1 VMIACHSA
9 MHHFLLAICIVMVVF
24 VATTWSSLCVESLPG
39 DPFHCNQTKKI
50 YHIYKKLET
59 ILTNDT
65 EALYTMKQ
73 AFFPALQPHF
83 WESTRVNVVLIRV
96 CVVRDETM
104 MKCNSSGGNNSMFI
118 KTQCWNYQWS
128 SSPALTRIASGQ
140 LFAFDPVFAPL
151 IYHYIIGGRQAQILL
166 NIKSAVSPCVPLESD
181 FTQAV
186 VLLLSW
192 VSAAVYIISFP
203 GFNACFLIHTQLP
216 WL

>member
-1 VMIACHSA
+1 MTTASHSA
-9 MHHFLLAICIVMVVF
+9 MHDFMLTVYAVVF
-24 VATTWSSLCVESLPG
+24 VTTAWSSVRSESVPA
-39 DPFHCNQTKKI
+39 DYSQSERI
-50 YHIYKKLET
+50 YPIYKKLES
-59 ILTNDT
+59 IVTNDKET
-65 EALYTMKQ
+65 LYAMKQ
-73 AFFPALQPHF
+73 AFFTALEPHF
-83 WESTRVNVVLIRV
+83 WESARVNVVLMTV
-96 CVVRDETM
+96 CVITDETM
-104 MKCNSSGGNNSMFI
+104 MKCSSSGGNNSVFI

-151 IYHYIIGGRQAQILL
+151 MYHYIIGGRQAQILL
-166 NIKSAVSPCVPLESD
+166 NIKSAVFPCVPLESD

-203 GFNACFLIHTQLP
+203 GFNACFLMHTQLP